1 MLRWEEKQDIDER
14 LSGVD
19 NAVEKWRLLR
29 AAASEAVRKEFDD
42 KLLISWIY
50 HDAALEGEVLT
61 YSEIKASTDTSIISD
76 VSLIPAYE
84 DIKAFDA
91 ACRFGLDYA
100 TQPKKPVD
108 LEFLRSIYGALVPE
122 ETAKG
127 APYRKDN
134 PLHRLYYHD
143 IAAPETIPGE
153 MKKLAD
159 LMVGEELGELHAIE
173 AVVTVHR
180 KLMEVF
186 PWAKHT
192 GQAGRVLANAML
204 SRANYPLAVVH
215 AIDRQRYY
223 EALRNDDDKLLLLYI
238 EAVETTAD
246 AGVRVFEEAALGPR
260 RGRRRAS

>member
-14 LSGVD
+14 LTTLD
-19 NAVEKWRLLR
+19 EAVHKWRILR
-29 AAASEAVRKEFDD
+29 DAASDAVRKEFDD

-84 DIKAFDA
+84 DIKAFDT
-91 ACRFGLDYA
+91 ACRYGLQHA
-100 TQPKKPVD
+100 KERKKTID
-108 LEFLRSIYGALVPE
+108 LDFLHQVYDALVPE
-122 ETAKG
+122 QAAQG

-143 IAAPETIPGE
+143 IAAPETIADK
-153 MKKLAD
+153 MKELATLIGSD
-159 LMVGEELGELHAIE
+159 ALEEQHAVE

-180 KLMEVF
+180 KVMEIF

-192 GQAGRVLANAML
+192 GQAARVFANAAL
-204 SRANYPLAVVH
+204 ERANYPLAVIH

-246 AGVRVFEEAALGPR
+246 AGIRVFEEAALGPR